1 MQRNTLLLFL
11 SILAFAACK
20 KTFPPKPR
28 GYPHMELPT
37 RAYKTLRA
45 EYPYSFEYSVH
56 AEVRKHRS
64 GQAEPYWIDIVYP
77 AFDATVELTYKPLSR
92 NPQKLVKI
100 ESDARRLAYKHR
112 VRAYAIESRR
122 IKTASGREAVIFEL
136 EGEVPSQF
144 QFYTTD
150 STRHFLR
157 GAVYFNTALKNDS
170 LVPVIAYIRTDMLHL
185 LNTLTWK

>member
-1 MQRNTLLLFL
+1 MHRSFFLLFL
-11 SILAFAACK
+11 SAAVFAACK

-28 GYPHMELPT
+28 GYPHIELPA
-37 RAYKTLRA
+37 RAYKTLKA

-64 GQAEPYWIDIVYP
+64 GQAEPYWIDIIYP
-77 AFDATVELTYKPLSR
+77 TFGATVELTYKPLNR
-92 NPQKLVKI
+92 NLKELAKL

-170 LVPVIAYIRTDMLHL
+170 LAPVIAYIRTDMLHL

>member
-1 MQRNTLLLFL
+1 MWRSTLFL
-11 SILAFAACK
+11 LSAVLAFAACK

-28 GYPHMELPT
+28 GYPHIELPAY
-37 RAYKTLRA
+37 AYKTLGA
-45 EYPYSFEYSVH
+45 EYPYSFEYSAH

-64 GQAEPYWIDIVYP
+64 GQAEPYWIDLVYP
-77 AFDATVELTYKPLSR
+77 RFNATVELTYKSFGADARSLE
-92 NPQKLVKI
+92 KL

-122 IKTASGREAVIFEL
+122 VKTSSGREAVIFEL
-136 EGEVPSQF
+136 EGEVPSPF

-157 GAVYFNTALKNDS
+157 GALYFNTALRNDS
-170 LVPVIAYIRTDMLHL
+170 LAPVIAYIRTDMLHL